1 MFTIRKMK
9 PAKIYMIFLVPLG
22 LLSVSIFFSMF
33 FDMAGFFIPI
43 GIFFWVLA
51 VYNFILFLRTQYKK
65 ILVLVAFFFDAGI
78 LSFSIIYLNRGGDC
92 AISILF
98 LFATLFFLV
107 WTINL
112 TLNKKLKFRG
122 RDILELAAQPVE
134 GADNGFT
141 GRPFPVGKTQYDSHQ
156 ILDFTEFVREN
167 MLALPFV
174 GNDRVVFVQ
183 IMPEKEMSFVLGL
196 KSDFSNTTWIAF
208 EFDGNVTVNIS
219 RRDFYN
225 FVEMLSFEQLNES
238 LGNLWIEFIEMYRH
252 GDGKRIAERLN
263 QVSPIFSF

>member
-9 PAKIYMIFLVPLG
+9 PGQIYMIILVPLG
-22 LLSVSIFFSMF
+22 LLMVSFFFSIF

-51 VYNFILFLRTQYKK
+51 AYNFILFLRTQYNK
-65 ILVLVAFFFDAGI
+65 ILVMVAFFFDAGV
-78 LSFSIIYLNRGGDC
+78 LAFSAIYLNRGGDRSL
-92 AISILF
+92 SIMF

-107 WTINL
+107 WMINL

-141 GRPFPVGKTQYDSHQ
+141 GRPFPVGKTEFDSRQ
-156 ILDFTEFVREN
+156 ILDFSEFVRQN
-167 MLALPFV
+167 LFAIPYV

-183 IMPEKEMSFVLGL
+183 IMPEQEVSYVLGL
-196 KSDFSNTTWIAF
+196 KSDYQDKTWVSF
-208 EFDGNVTVNIS
+208 EFDGNVTVNIC
-219 RRDFYN
+219 RQDFYN

-238 LGNLWIEFIEMYRH
+238 LGNLWIEFIEMYRR
-252 GDGKRIAERLN
+252 GDSKQIIDRLN
-263 QVSPIFSF
+263 KVSNIFSF